1 MLVVF
6 ALGACQSETGQA
18 GDDDLAFVTPGP
30 PVYLEEAIPPC
41 FPLEGTQ
48 EDPCVPGP
56 SVPGPSGVVGGA
68 VATPLF
74 VDERPTVAE
83 IMFGQHGPTAKKL
96 PSLIKHVVIR
106 GTVLVDTARCNDYYL
121 KLANYR
127 TNKSNEGLIRIH
139 CFSDVRVNEYL
150 VGTGPPVLTV
160 GLWVGVVTVSDLEGY
175 LDREETKEFYGG
187 EDVWISNLFGDP
199 ATWVEQTYGGKELVL
214 FLSLPFAITL
224 EAFVVNNLFS
234 LWFVQRDDDGT
245 LWAVSPSKQY
255 IWEPAER
262 DEADMLLADLE
273 REIVEAATNRDEVTG
288 GRIGTDASLPTLIA
302 DANDLRSHYTD
313 IGAVY
318 VTSETI
324 GDVEH
329 PTRLPPPAPG
339 GGEPEQPPV
348 TTGEEDDGSSGSVP
362 VPGGDDQP
370 DSGGGG
376 SGP

>member
-1 MLVVF
+1 M
-6 ALGACQSETGQA
+6 
-18 GDDDLAFVTPGP
+18 
-30 PVYLEEAIPPC
+30 
-41 FPLEGTQ
+41 
-48 EDPCVPGP
+48 
-56 SVPGPSGVVGGA
+56 
-68 VATPLF
+68 
-74 VDERPTVAE
+74 AE
-83 IMFGQHGPTAKKL
+83 IMFGQHGSTAKKL

-127 TNKSNEGLIRIH
+127 TNKSNEGLIRVH

-175 LDREETKEFYGG
+175 ADREETKELYGG
-187 EDVWISNLFGDP
+187 EDVWIANLFGDP
-199 ATWVEQTYGGKELVL
+199 AAWVEQTYGGQELVL
-214 FLSLPFAITL
+214 FLSLPFAVTL

-234 LWFVQRDDDGT
+234 LWFVQRDDDGA

-255 IWEPAER
+255 IWEPAQR
-262 DEADMLLADLE
+262 DDADMLLADLE

-288 GRIGTDASLPTLIA
+288 GRIGVDPALPMLIG

-318 VTSETI
+318 VTSETT

-329 PTRLPPPAPG
+329 PTRLPPPVPG
-339 GGEPEQPPV
+339 GDEPDQPPI
-348 TTGEEDDGSSGSVP
+348 TTGEEDDGSPGTPP
-362 VPGGDDQP
+362 VPGGSKEDP
-370 DSGGGG
+370 GGNTGGGT
-376 SGP
+376 GP